1 MFYNQESSSGGPDR
15 IKLVSHRLSAYNYPQ
30 SRRKS
35 SPRDGILSFV
45 LISTIIYV
53 FIVF

>member
-35 SPRDGILSFV
+35 SPRDGILSF
-45 LISTIIYV
+45 LLV
-53 FIVF
+53 FNLNYLCILF